1 MARSGA
7 EAIVMSLQERDGKR
21 GRVDFRIRKATP
33 EDADFVLALFAR
45 PHVIGELHPP
55 KSVDG
60 YLRAL
65 EDFHLEHLII
75 ERGGEPF
82 GNMALETAPEWL
94 LTIRVLAVREQ
105 RCGAGRFA
113 MEYAI
118 RHGFDD
124 VGVHRIFLEV
134 LESNHAARRLYES
147 VGFRDE
153 GLYRDGYLDESGA
166 FRNLVPYGMLISDFH
181 SMESAVEQT
190 RTLDR

>member
-1 MARSGA
+1 MGDAMRA
-7 EAIVMSLQERDGKR
+7 GK
-21 GRVDFRIRKATP
+21 GSVDFHIRKAAP
-33 EDADFVLALFAR
+33 KDADFILALFAR

-55 KSVDG
+55 NSVDE

-65 EDFHLEHLII
+65 EDVHLEHLII

-82 GNMALETAPEWL
+82 GNMVLETAPDWL
-94 LTIRVLAVREQ
+94 LTIRALAVTEQ

-124 VGVHRIFLEV
+124 VGAHRIFLEV
-134 LESNHAARRLYES
+134 LESNYAARRLYEL

-166 FRNLVPYGMLISDFH
+166 FRNLVPYGMLVSDFR
-181 SMESAVEQT
+181 SMKSPAI
-190 RTLDR
+190 